1 MTPVYSFAWLC
12 QSMQQRQN
20 VTIMLHSGKTISGII
35 NGIAVED
42 GSGRHWL
49 VKMNNEE
56 HSYYVRAE

>member
-1 MTPVYSFAWLC
+1 
-12 QSMQQRQN
+12 MQQRQI
-20 VTIMLHSGKTISGII
+20 VTIQLHSGKTISGII
-35 NGIAVED
+35 NGLAVED